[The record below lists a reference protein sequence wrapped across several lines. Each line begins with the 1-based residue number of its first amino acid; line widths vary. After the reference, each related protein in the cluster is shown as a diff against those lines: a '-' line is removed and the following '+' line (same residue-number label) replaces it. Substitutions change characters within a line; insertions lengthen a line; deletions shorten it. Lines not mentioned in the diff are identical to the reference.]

1 MRIERTLKSLVAAT
15 VMGLATVCGAAAQ
28 STELI
33 LADIY
38 ADDHSNTL
46 GAREF
51 AKQVEEKTG
60 GTVTVNVFPNST
72 VGNEREI
79 AESIIAGTVDIGP
92 NGLIT
97 RFVPALQILELPY
110 LYRDVDH
117 MQRVAAAIAP
127 KVQEMFQAQ
136 GVENLGYFFLGPRS
150 VAGTRPI
157 RNFKDFE
164 GFRLRVPELPLYVG
178 MTRALGGVPTP
189 VPFGEAYTSLET
201 GVAEGAEGE
210 PATLFTQKLH
220 EPARFVSLTKHIYH
234 FRFIAMNRAKFQSL
248 TPEQQQALHEAA
260 KAAQDFQV
268 GVFVENNNKAIEQMR
283 ADGAEIVE
291 TEGLDEFAKAVASFH
306 DDFAADLGPEAVE
319 LLKMVKSV
327 E

>member
-1 MRIERTLKSLVAAT
+1 MCFERRLKSLVIAGLIGLTAA
-15 VMGLATVCGAAAQ
+15 CGAAAQ

-46 GAREF
+46 GAQEF
-51 AKQVEEKTG
+51 ARLVGEKTNG
-60 GTVTVNVFPNST
+60 DVKVNVFPNST
-72 VGNEREI
+72 VGTEREI
-79 AESIIAGTVDIGP
+79 AESIVAGTVDIAP

-117 MQRVAAAIAP
+117 MRRVAAAIAP
-127 KVQEMFQAQ
+127 KVQELFRAH

-157 RNFKDFE
+157 RNFADFE

-178 MTRALGGVPTP
+178 MTRAMGGTPTP
-189 VPFGEAYTSLET
+189 VPFGEAYTALEA

-210 PATLFTQKLH
+210 PATLFTQKWY
-220 EPARFVSLTKHIYH
+220 EPARYVSLTKHIYH
-234 FRFIAMNRAKFQSL
+234 FRFIAMNGAKFASL
-248 TPEQQQALHEAA
+248 TPDQQKALHEAA
-260 KAAQDFQV
+260 EEAQAYQV
-268 GVFVENNNKAIEQMR
+268 RVFVDNNNKAIEQMR
-283 ADGAEIVE
+283 AEGAEIVE
-291 TEGLDEFAKAVASFH
+291 TQELDKFATAVASFH
-306 DDFAADLGPEAVE
+306 DEFAKELGPEAVD
-319 LLKMVKSV
+319 LLKRVRAVK
-327 E
+327 